1 MKYDDVDE
9 SIKKFNESIN
19 LEGLRDFEKIDNEND
34 IKIYVDSYVLI
45 DPEEKEICRVLQETL
60 LKIGSIKVVD
70 YNDKDEEYK
79 YTVVFYENFNIY
91 IEFLEKQ
98 YKYGG
103 YDIVGEKVVEPKEIT
118 KIIYVD
124 TEN

>member
-1 MKYDDVDE
+1 MKYDELDE
-9 SIKKFNESIN
+9 SILKFNESIN
-19 LEGLRDFEKIDNEND
+19 LDGLRSFEILENEND
-34 IKIYVDSYVLI
+34 IQNYVDSYI
-45 DPEEKEICRVLQETL
+45 DIEQEENEICRVLQETL

-70 YNDKDEEYK
+70 YNDEDEEYK

-91 IEFLEKQ
+91 IEFLEEQ

-103 YDIVGEKVVEPKEIT
+103 YDLVEKKVVEPKEIT